1 MRKVVLTFGLIA
13 GAILSAMMLATMP
26 FISSIGFDRAE
37 IIGYTTMVAAFLTIF
52 FGIRS
57 YRDHVAG
64 GVIGFGRAFA
74 VGVLIA
80 AVAAVCYAVTW
91 QVVYYRLVPDFA
103 AKYQAHLIEKARKN
117 GDSEESIARQKADMD
132 RFAEWFKN
140 PALNAA
146 IAFVEPLPVALVIS
160 LVSAGVLSRRRS

>member
-26 FISSIGFDRAE
+26 FIGSIGFDRAE
-37 IIGYTTMVAAFLTIF
+37 IIGYTTMVAAFLMIF
-52 FGIRS
+52 FGIKS
-57 YRDHVAG
+57 YRDNVAG
-64 GVIGFGRAFA
+64 GAIGFGRALGI
-74 VGVLIA
+74 GVLIA
-80 AVAAVCYAVTW
+80 AVAAVCYAATW

-103 AKYQAHLIEKARKN
+103 AKYQAHLIDKARRN

-132 RFAEWFKN
+132 RFAEWFRN

-146 IAFVEPLPVALVIS
+146 IAFVEPLPVALIVS
-160 LVSAGVLSRRRS
+160 LVSAGVLSRRKS